1 MKCEPSLKDFKRAA
15 EYVASSFT
23 CGERDDLTGS
33 PVVVVRS
40 GRTDVRDAVRGVHPD
55 GILPADMLYRWCQEA
70 ADIIEGGDDMSDADD
85 RISEWSHEWPIYTA
99 EGRRWSCEA
108 EFDHFAEEAVGL
120 ASLCD
125 LDGIIG
131 AAATAARET
140 CARAMCDLVVELAS
154 GYCDADAALAEEE
167 REEERDEEVTP

>member
-40 GRTDVRDAVRGVHPD
+40 GRTDVRDAVREAHPD
-55 GILPADMLYRWCQEA
+55 GILPSDMLYRWCQEA
-70 ADIIEGGDDMSDADD
+70 ADIIEGGDDMSEADD

-108 EFDHFAEEAVGL
+108 EFDHFAEESVDL
-120 ASLCD
+120 ASRNID
-125 LDGIIG
+125 EIIA
-131 AAATAARET
+131 AAATEARET
-140 CARAMCDLVVELAS
+140 CARAMCDLVVEIAS
-154 GYCDADAALAEEE
+154 GYLDAALAEEE
-167 REEERDEEVTP
+167 REEERDEEVMP